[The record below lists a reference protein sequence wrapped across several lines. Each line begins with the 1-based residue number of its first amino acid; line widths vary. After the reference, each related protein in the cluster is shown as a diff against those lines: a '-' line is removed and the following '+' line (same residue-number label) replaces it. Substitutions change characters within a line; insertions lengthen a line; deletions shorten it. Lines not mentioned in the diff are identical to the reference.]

1 MTWKDVIEG
10 MEQQR
15 RNRIIEGIK
24 ERTGTSIPTGP
35 KSKLGYGIGIEV
47 EVEIR
52 IEVEVE
58 AGIEVETEIEDERQ
72 RGIRGA

>member
-35 KSKLGYGIGIEV
+35 KSKSKSGYEVGIEVETGIGIEV
-47 EVEIR
+47 EVE
-52 IEVEVE
+52 
-58 AGIEVETEIEDERQ
+58 DERQ
-72 RGIRGA
+72 REMREV